1 MEALMAIR
9 RLETFEI
16 CPPPVDAINAGSDF
30 RNAMRLAFIAGQR
43 TAHYGPLASKAFA
56 AFLAERF
63 VNLSPQSGSAEF
75 KSE

>member
-1 MEALMAIR
+1 MAIR

-16 CPPPVDAINAGSDF
+16 CTLPVDAIDAGSDF
-30 RNAMRLAFIAGQR
+30 RTAMRLAFIAGHS

-56 AFLAERF
+56 ALLAERF